1 MSTLPPLA
9 LYVHMPWCVRKCPY
23 CDFNSH
29 RAPSTLPTTEYIDA
43 LLADLDHDIAAGAIR
58 ERELISVFMGGGTPS
73 LFSPADIGL
82 LLDGVRAR
90 VRCSN
95 AMEIT
100 LEANPGTIER
110 GAFRDY
116 RAAGV
121 NRVSLGVQSFADR
134 SLQRLGRIHSSGEVF
149 TAVDELRAAGLDN
162 FNLDLMYALPEQT
175 VSAAVADV
183 NAAIALQPAHLSHYE
198 LTLEPGTA
206 FYRRPPR
213 VPNGDEAWE
222 MQEACQALLAA
233 AGYEQYEISAY
244 ARSACQCRHNVN
256 YWQFG
261 DYLGIGAG
269 AHGKM
274 TLAGGVVRTVRQK
287 QPRQYLSAGPADRV
301 ERSQVSAQVLAF
313 EFMLNVLRLRA
324 GFETR
329 QFESLTGVPIEKI
342 APQLHDAYSRGLLQE
357 HSGYWFTT
365 ELGRRFLNDL
375 QLVFLPPEPA
385 RSVASS

>member
-29 RAPSTLPTTEYIDA
+29 RAPGTLPTADYVDA
-43 LLADLDHDIAAGAIR
+43 LLADLDYDIAAGMIR
-58 ERELISVFMGGGTPS
+58 DRELISIFMGGGTPS
-73 LFSPADIGL
+73 LFSPADIGVL
-82 LLDGVRAR
+82 LEGVRAR
-90 VRCSN
+90 VRCSDTI
-95 AMEIT
+95 ETT

-116 RAAGV
+116 RAVGV

-134 SLQRLGRIHSSGEVF
+134 SLQRLGRIHSSREVF
-149 TAVDELRAAGLDN
+149 TAVDELHAAGLDN

-175 VSAAVADV
+175 LSDAVADV

-198 LTLEPGTA
+198 LTLEPGTV
-206 FYRRPPR
+206 FHRRPPQ
-213 VPNGDEAWE
+213 VPSGDEAWE

-244 ARSACQCRHNVN
+244 ARTARQCRHNVN

-269 AHGKM
+269 AHGKL
-274 TLAGGVVRTVRQK
+274 TLEGGIVRTVRQK
-287 QPRQYLSAGPADRV
+287 QPRQYLTGAAADRV
-301 ERSQVSAQVLAF
+301 ERSQVAAQVVAF

-324 GFETR
+324 GFESE
-329 QFESLTGVPIEKI
+329 QFENLTGVSVDTIT
-342 APQLHDAYSRGLLQE
+342 PQLEKACSRGLLE
-357 HSGYWFTT
+357 ADSGYWFTT

-375 QLVFLPPEPA
+375 QLLFLPPEPA